1 MWGFFYGLQY
11 RRSASRILLDNKAG
25 VDTKTGQVPQDYV
38 SSFVPSYSGNRIG
51 LPSQVGQ
58 YRLARSRTNHRT
70 EPGICQAHPG

>member
-38 SSFVPSYSGNRIG
+38 FLLRPVLFWQPDWTSIPSR
-51 LPSQVGQ
+51 PV
-58 YRLARSRTNHRT
+58 
-70 EPGICQAHPG
+70 